1 VIELRHE
8 SLSVDECLRA
18 VRVPESGGIAVFVGC
33 VREESDGRRV
43 EHLEYEAYELMAI
56 DKLTQV
62 AQEAR
67 ERWPVQAVAIQHR
80 LGRLGVGDDAVV
92 IAVSCPHRAEAFASC
107 KYVIDRIKEVVPIW
121 KKEFDGS
128 GGVWV
133 GGPTALSSPVGSQD

>member
-1 VIELRHE
+1 MIELRRE

-18 VRVPESGGIAVFVGC
+18 VRAPQSGGIALFVGC
-33 VREESDGRRV
+33 VREESEGRLI

-67 ERWPVQAVAIQHR
+67 ERWPVQSIAIQHR
-80 LGRLGVGDDAVV
+80 LGRLSIGDDAVV
-92 IAVSCPHRAEAFASC
+92 IAVSCPHRAEAFAAC
-107 KYVIDRIKEVVPIW
+107 KYVIDRIKEIVPIW

-128 GGVWV
+128 GAVWV
-133 GGPTALSSPVGSQD
+133 GGPTAVSSPVGSRD